1 MKRLLPLLFVPTL
14 LAAQPRI
21 SQVLVFPGGAEV
33 QRVQTVPAGA
43 IEAVFACVPARILLD
58 SIKAQGSAE
67 LRVGEISVQ
76 TQPSVEVPAC
86 RANPSLEAQIRQL
99 EDQRAVLKGE
109 REALDL
115 LLGYLRQSGDAKQP
129 ANAATAESLRKQ
141 ALEAFKQQHA
151 LQRRD
156 EALELALKPLLAQ
169 RDQAQGGVDRWHRIA
184 VRVSGSGELTLTTR
198 TPHAGWQPVYR
209 ADLIGAESRIQL
221 ERRAEVQQTSGES
234 WRDVSLSLSTRQPSR
249 VMALADP
256 QPWRLSKVDVQGY
269 FPPPMEFKPA
279 PAPAPMAKHAASR
292 VGAAAP
298 AVDADLPSF
307 QTDFDLQF
315 SVPGSVTLAS
325 GSERRSFTLERLSWP
340 AEVVTQVQPR
350 QQAQAYLMATVKRPE
365 GFFPTGK
372 LLLSRDGDFIGETQL
387 NVSSEAEQR
396 LFFGP
401 DDRIRVR
408 VEPEQR
414 DAANGGFIGSRRVMA
429 LKRAY
434 VLENTS
440 AKALTVQVVE
450 AAPHAQHEDIQVEAR
465 FDPAPKENRWRELD
479 GVRLWSLQLAPK
491 QSQRLRAD
499 YQLSAPKDMVV
510 AGWP

>member
-1 MKRLLPLLFVPTL
+1 MMKRLLALLFVPTL

-33 QRVQTVPAGA
+33 QRVQAVAAGTS
-43 IEAVFACVPARILLD
+43 EAVFTCVPARVYLD

-67 LRVGEISVQ
+67 LRVGEVRVQ
-76 TQPSVEVPAC
+76 TQSSVEVPAC
-86 RANPSLEAQIRQL
+86 RANPQLEAQIRQL
-99 EDQRAVLKGE
+99 EDQRATLKGE

-115 LLGYLRQSGDAKQP
+115 LLGYLRQSGDAKLP
-129 ANAATAESLRKQ
+129 ANPATAESLRKQ
-141 ALEAFKQQHA
+141 ALEAFKQQHV

-156 EALELALKPLLAQ
+156 EALELELKPLLQQ
-169 RDQAQGGVDRWHRIA
+169 RHEAQGGVDSWHRIA
-184 VRVSGSGELTLTTR
+184 VAVSGSGELTLTTR

-209 ADLIGAESRIQL
+209 ADLIGAESRIAL

-234 WRDVSLSLSTRQPSR
+234 WRNVKLVLSTRQPNRAS
-249 VMALADP
+249 ALPDP
-256 QPWRLSKVDVQGY
+256 QPWRLSKREI
-269 FPPPMEFKPA
+269 PPPPVAMFA
-279 PAPAPMAKHAASR
+279 PAPAPLARMSVSGSKIS
-292 VGAAAP
+292 AAAI
-298 AVDADLPSF
+298 DADLPSF

-325 GSERRSFTLERLSWP
+325 GNERRSFTLERLSWP

-365 GFFPTGK
+365 GFFPAGK

>member
-1 MKRLLPLLFVPTL
+1 MKRLLALLFVPTL

-33 QRVQTVPAGA
+33 QRVQAVAPGA
-43 IEAVFACVPARILLD
+43 SEAVFACVPARILLD
-58 SIKAQGSAE
+58 SIKAGGSGD

-99 EDQRAVLKGE
+99 EDQRAALKGE

-115 LLGYLRQSGDAKQP
+115 LLGYLRQSGDPKQP
-129 ANAATAESLRKQ
+129 ANPAAAESLRKQ

-169 RDQAQGGVDRWHRIA
+169 RDEAQGGVDSWHRIA
-184 VRVSGSGELTLTTR
+184 VRVTGSGELTLTTR

-209 ADLIGAESRIQL
+209 ADLMGAESRIQL

-234 WRDVSLSLSTRQPSR
+234 WRDVKLSLSTRQPNR
-249 VMALADP
+249 AMALPDP
-256 QPWRLSKVDVQGY
+256 QPWRLSKLEPQLLR
-269 FPPPMEFKPA
+269 PLAMA
-279 PAPAPMAKHAASR
+279 AAPAPMARLSGSR
-292 VGAAAP
+292 VSAL

-325 GSERRSFTLERLSWP
+325 GNERRSFTLERLSWP

-350 QQAQAYLMATVKRPE
+350 QQAQAYLMATVKPPE
-365 GFFPTGK
+365 GFFPSGK

-387 NVSSEAEQR
+387 NVGSEAEQR

-401 DDRIRVR
+401 DDRLRVR

-414 DAANGGFIGSRRVMA
+414 EAANGGFIGSRRVMA

-434 VLENTS
+434 VLENTGS
-440 AKALTVQVVE
+440 KLLSVQVVE
-450 AAPHAQHEDIQVEAR
+450 AAPHPQHEDILVEAR
-465 FDPAPKENRWRELD
+465 FEPAPKEMRWRELD
-479 GVRLWSLQLAPK
+479 GVRLWVLQLAPK

-499 YQLSAPKDMVV
+499 YQLSAPKDMAV